1 MKLSPTAGAVAA
13 PFAIAP
19 LMHRKSGRRLDPG
32 CIYPYDLG
40 LRPRYLLRGGDPE
53 DGMSDELQ
61 ELHEH
66 AEHAHHNPSMAPVSL
81 TMAVLAVFVAVVSL
95 LGHRS
100 HTEEVVLQAKS
111 SDQWAYY
118 QAKNI
123 RQHEDELFADLSA
136 AVASKDAAQLDQFRE
151 KSTQEAE
158 RYKKDKEEIQG
169 EAKKLEGEVAM
180 ERRRADRYDLAEV
193 FLEIGLVIT
202 SITLLSERRIFW
214 HLGIFLA
221 VVGVAVAVAGAMV
234 H

>member
-1 MKLSPTAGAVAA
+1 
-13 PFAIAP
+13 
-19 LMHRKSGRRLDPG
+19 
-32 CIYPYDLG
+32 
-40 LRPRYLLRGGDPE
+40 
-53 DGMSDELQ
+53 
-61 ELHEH
+61 
-66 AEHAHHNPSMAPVSL
+66 
-81 TMAVLAVFVAVVSL
+81 MAVLAVFVAVVSL